1 MNLNYNML
9 YCIKNKSHN
18 STILFGTLFLNTIS
32 FTIARAEEKTVLT
45 PNILWLVSEDNCP
58 YIGVYGDTVA
68 RTPNIDKLAEN
79 GVVYNNAFSNAP
91 VSAPSR
97 NSIITGMYANSLG
110 NQQMRSEYK
119 APSFLKLFPQYLKD
133 AGYYTSN
140 NAKEDYNVSKIN
152 HPWSAVWDDSSNK
165 ATYTNRKPNQS
176 FFHVINFGV
185 THESSLFD
193 SIPDEQLR
201 FKPEDMKV
209 FPYHPNTA
217 SFRHDYAQYYHRI
230 SQLDD
235 QIGKVIDELKKQGLY
250 ESTIVFYFS
259 DHGGVLP
266 RGKRYLFESGLSVP
280 LIVHVPKMYQHLM
293 PDKIGTHTD
302 RMVSF
307 VDLAPSIL
315 NLAGIK
321 IPEYMQGQ
329 PFLGKN
335 VPASQAYEFGFR
347 GRMDERYD
355 LMHTARSPQY
365 RYIRNYYPER
375 IYGQHIAY
383 LWQSRAV
390 RNWEKLKKVDK
401 LNDVQSAYWKTKP
414 YEELYDVVKDPHNIK
429 NLANDPKFSEVL
441 AQMSMATNNWI
452 AETKPLDVFPEPM
465 VVDIDKKSVLWDSI
479 KGGNYPLMKIH
490 EVARMSARASKKDF
504 KTLLSYTHDKN
515 PVIAFWAIKSMFQF
529 GKELKTAGRINEIKK
544 NLTHPEQFIQ
554 NITANVLLSL
564 GEKLDCKALILKGI
578 NSENE
583 FDRLESL
590 LLYEK
595 LAKDKMI
602 DEAIKLKYESIKANI
617 YEQSVIDK
625 KEGLQNTK

>member
-1 MNLNYNML
+1 M
-9 YCIKNKSHN
+9 KNKSNH
-18 STILFGTLFLNTIS
+18 SSILYGALFINTIS
-32 FTIARAEEKTVLT
+32 FSSARADAKNVPK

-68 RTPNIDKLAEN
+68 RTPNIDKLAET
-79 GVVYNNAFSNAP
+79 GVVYNNAFANAP

-97 NSIITGMYANSLG
+97 NTIITGMYANSLG

-119 APSFLKLFPQYLKD
+119 APSFVRLFPHYLKE

-140 NAKEDYNVSKIN
+140 NPKEDYNVSKLS
-152 HPWSAVWDDSSNK
+152 HPWSAAWDESSKN
-165 ATYTNRKPNQS
+165 ATYTNRKPNQP
-176 FFHVINFGV
+176 FFHVINFGI
-185 THESSLFD
+185 THESALFD
-193 SIPDEQLR
+193 SIPDEQFR
-201 FKPEDMKV
+201 FKPEEMKV

-235 QIGKVIDELKKQGLY
+235 QIGKVLDELKKQGLY
-250 ESTIVFYFS
+250 DSTIVFYFS

-266 RGKRYLFESGLSVP
+266 RGKRYLFESGLRVP

-329 PFLGKN
+329 PFLGEN

-355 LMHTARSPQY
+355 LMHTARNLQY

-375 IYGQHIAY
+375 VYGQHIAY

-390 RNWEKLKKVDK
+390 RNWEKLNNAGK
-401 LNDVQSAYWKTKP
+401 LNATQASYWKTKP
-414 YEELYDVVKDPHNIK
+414 YEELYDVVKDPHNIN
-429 NLANDPKFSEVL
+429 NLAKNPKYAKVL
-441 AQMSMATNNWI
+441 AQMSKVTNDWI

-490 EVARMSARASKKDF
+490 EVARMSARAAKTDF
-504 KTLLSYTHDKN
+504 KALLAFMHDKN
-515 PVIAFWAIKSMFQF
+515 PAIAFWAIKSMFQY
-529 GKELKTAGRINEIKK
+529 GKELKATGQINEIKK
-544 NLTHPEQFIQ
+544 LLTHKELFIQ
-554 NITANVLLSL
+554 NLSANVLLSF
-564 GEKLDCKALILKGI
+564 GEKVDCKALILKGI
-578 NSENE
+578 KSNNE
-583 FDRLESL
+583 FNRLEAL
-590 LLYEK
+590 LLYDRV
-595 LAKDKMI
+595 AKDKVI
-602 DEAIKLKYESIKANI
+602 DEAIKLRYESIKSNL
-617 YEQSVIDK
+617 YEQSVMDIIN
-625 KEGLQNTK
+625 GLDQ